1 MPIQYLTPAEAA
13 DLLRTTKAALAV
25 RRSRDAG
32 PPYIKEGNRVLYPLD
47 ALTAYLEANTIHPTQ
62 AASDE

>member
-1 MPIQYLTPAEAA
+1 MPVQYLTPKEAA

-25 RRSRDAG
+25 RRSRDSG

-47 ALTAYLEANTIHPTQ
+47 ALTAYLVANTIHPTEKD
-62 AASDE
+62 SH